1 MALPTIINIA
11 IGSIFIFL
19 ILSLL
24 AAEIQELIATLLQ
37 WRAVHLKRSIEILL
51 TGGES
56 TPNDKD
62 NDKNIKKV
70 EEIVNELYDNPL
82 IKNINQEAK
91 KGVEA
96 QFRKLTTRFADLGYE
111 EKQNTNGKPER
122 KKRTSA
128 PSYIPAE
135 TFATTLLVKLG
146 IPDLVHQLSWYNL
159 RKIINNELVLEI
171 KQIVKNSE
179 ESVRSKL
186 NDKVKLSLE
195 PRLERIID
203 NFRSK
208 KTTLNNCLAQVING
222 INVYIEDSKKCFVDD
237 TQKAEFSNSIESL
250 KEDILGM
257 DEKYEELIHRI
268 QPNLTQVIELLNEDS
283 KIFVAFFDEIKEV
296 IKDESSPSHQAYTD
310 LKTELE
316 TLINGLP
323 VNVRK
328 SLAALAVRTQ
338 IKTSNVEQELNQF
351 KKEVEVWFDRSM
363 DRASGVYKRNAKGVA
378 FLIGFIVAA
387 IANAD
392 TLHIVSRL
400 SNDDALQKAIVD
412 SASQI
417 VIQKKDLTALKTDIN
432 KALTDIS
439 LPIGWSSANLCQQ
452 GGYQLLDKPE
462 SPSDKSKPP
471 SGFEHLNVENICG
484 VPEDSKPV
492 TEPPKIVK
500 LTPTQRIPIQVAFIL
515 YRLPGWLLSALA
527 ITMGAPFW
535 FELLNKFINVRNT
548 GKKPASPVN
557 TQAGSRDPAAPPQI

>member
-1 MALPTIINIA
+1 MNLPAILNIA

-51 TGGES
+51 TGGEP

-62 NDKNIKKV
+62 IEKV
-70 EEIVNELYDNPL
+70 ERIVNELYDNPL

-111 EKQNTNGKPER
+111 AKQNKNGKIELR
-122 KKRTSA
+122 KRTSA

-159 RKIINNELVLEI
+159 RKIINNELILEI
-171 KQIVKNSE
+171 EQIVNKSE
-179 ESVRSKL
+179 ESMRLKL
-186 NDKVKLSLE
+186 NDKVQLSLQ
-195 PRLERIID
+195 PRLERITD

-208 KTTLNNCLAQVING
+208 KTTLNNCLAQVSSG

-237 TQKAEFSNSIESL
+237 TQKDEFSNSIESL
-250 KEDILGM
+250 KEDFFGPG
-257 DEKYEELIHRI
+257 EKYEELIHRL

-283 KIFVAFFDEIKEV
+283 KISISFFDEIKEV
-296 IKDESSPSHQAYTD
+296 IKDENSPSHKAYND

-316 TLINGLP
+316 TLINELP

-338 IKTSNVEQELNQF
+338 IKANNVEQELNQF

-387 IANAD
+387 ISNAD

-412 SASQI
+412 NASRVVTEGNDLSTLKNKVNSALS
-417 VIQKKDLTALKTDIN
+417 DN
-432 KALTDIS
+432 S
-439 LPIGWSSANLCQQ
+439 LPIGWTPANACQQ
-452 GGYQLLDKPE
+452 SGYDLKPLGRNE
-462 SPSDKSKPP
+462 TVSMFKP
-471 SGFEHLNVENICG
+471 LNLENMCNLPDNPQARGI
-484 VPEDSKPV
+484 
-492 TEPPKIVK
+492 PPGD
-500 LTPTQRIPIQVAFIL
+500 QRRTFIL
-515 YRLPGWLLSALA
+515 YRLPGWFLSAWLQLWVR
-527 ITMGAPFW
+527 PFG
-535 FELLNKFINVRNT
+535 L
-548 GKKPASPVN
+548 SY
-557 TQAGSRDPAAPPQI
+557 

>member
-51 TGGES
+51 TGGEP

-62 NDKNIKKV
+62 IEKV
-70 EEIVNELYDNPL
+70 ERIVNELYDNPL

-91 KGVEA
+91 KGVA
-96 QFRKLTTRFADLGYE
+96 AYFRKLNTGFADLGYE
-111 EKQNTNGKPER
+111 TKQKKNGKIELR
-122 KKRTSA
+122 KRTSA

-146 IPDLVHQLSWYNL
+146 ISDLVHQLSWYNL
-159 RKIINNELVLEI
+159 RKIINNELISEI
-171 KQIVKNSE
+171 NKIVKKSE
-179 ESVRSKL
+179 ESVCLKL
-186 NDKVKLSLE
+186 NDKVQLSLQ
-195 PRLERIID
+195 PRLERITD

-208 KTTLNNCLAQVING
+208 KTTLNNCLAQVSSG
-222 INVYIEDSKKCFVDD
+222 INVYIEDSKKCFGDD
-237 TQKAEFSNSIESL
+237 TQKDEFSNSIESL
-250 KEDILGM
+250 KEDIFGL
-257 DEKYEELIHRI
+257 DEKYGELMHRL

-283 KIFVAFFDEIKEV
+283 KISIAFFDEIKEV
-296 IKDESSPSHQAYTD
+296 IKDKNSPSHQAYND

-316 TLINGLP
+316 ILINGLP

-338 IKTSNVEQELNQF
+338 IKASNVEQELNQF

-363 DRASGVYKRNAKGVA
+363 DRASGVYRRNAKGVA

-392 TLHIVSRL
+392 TFHIVSRL
-400 SNDDALQKAIVD
+400 SSDDALQKAIVD
-412 SASQI
+412 SASQRVTQGHDI
-417 VIQKKDLTALKTDIN
+417 SGMKNEVNEALR
-432 KALTDIS
+432 DIS
-439 LPIGWSSANLCQQ
+439 LPIGWTPDNLSKQ
-452 GGYQLLDKPE
+452 GDYKPFKKN
-462 SPSDKSKPP
+462 S
-471 SGFEHLNVENICG
+471 FI
-484 VPEDSKPV
+484 
-492 TEPPKIVK
+492 
-500 LTPTQRIPIQVAFIL
+500 PTVSFIL
-515 YRLPGWLLSALA
+515 YRLPGWFLSALA

-535 FELLNKFINVRNT
+535 FELLGKFINVRNT
-548 GKKPASPVN
+548 GKKPASPVA
-557 TQAGSRDPAAPPQI
+557 TQVGSRDRAVPPET

>member
-51 TGGES
+51 TGGEP

-62 NDKNIKKV
+62 IEKV
-70 EEIVNELYDNPL
+70 ERIVNELYDNPL

-111 EKQNTNGKPER
+111 AKQKKNGKIELR
-122 KKRTSA
+122 KRTSA

-159 RKIINNELVLEI
+159 RKIITNELVLEI
-171 KQIVKNSE
+171 EQIVNKSE
-179 ESVRSKL
+179 ESVRLKL
-186 NDKVKLSLE
+186 NDKVQLSLQ
-195 PRLERIID
+195 PRLERITD

-208 KTTLNNCLAQVING
+208 KTTLNNCLAQVSSG
-222 INVYIEDSKKCFVDD
+222 IKVYIEDSKKCFVDD
-237 TQKAEFSNSIESL
+237 TQKDEFSNSIESL
-250 KEDILGM
+250 KENFFGL
-257 DEKYEELIHRI
+257 DEKYEGLIHRL

-283 KIFVAFFDEIKEV
+283 KISIAFFNEIKEV
-296 IKDESSPSHQAYTD
+296 IKDENSPSHKAYSD

-328 SLAALAVRTQ
+328 SLAALAIRTQ
-338 IKTSNVEQELNQF
+338 IKANNVEQELNQF

-392 TLHIVSRL
+392 TFHIVSRL
-400 SNDDALQKAIVD
+400 SKDDALQKAIVD
-412 SASQI
+412 SASQ
-417 VIQKKDLTALKTDIN
+417 VLADKEGIQGMKDEVN

-439 LPIGWSSANLCQQ
+439 LPIGWTATNLRQQ
-452 GGYQLLDKPE
+452 GGYELFDKNAENIRNVPQN
-462 SPSDKSKPP
+462 PKPKDFKPSKP
-471 SGFEHLNVENICG
+471 
-484 VPEDSKPV
+484 
-492 TEPPKIVK
+492 
-500 LTPTQRIPIQVAFIL
+500 TQTQPIPIQVAFIL

-535 FELLNKFINVRNT
+535 FELLSKFINVRNT
-548 GKKPASPVN
+548 GKRPASPVN
-557 TQAGSRDPAAPPQI
+557 TQAGSGDRAAPP